1 MSSRCH
7 QFVTPLLALAA
18 LCAACGH
25 SSESPGTGS
34 PTPVP
39 PTAAIWYTAI
49 GASDAA
55 GVGSS
60 LPCIPFTDCRDG
72 MGYVPRVARQL
83 RADGHTMTLTN
94 MGIPGAVLSP
104 ATQQLGNQYGLGIQS
119 NFLEEEAPFVP
130 KDTTLVTIFAGGNDA
145 NTIGTAID
153 RGAAAPADANAYIDR
168 QVASFASDLAS
179 LLAMVRGRANNPRII
194 VLNLPN
200 FAGLPFMAGRTAQQK
215 RWIER
220 LSVGFSTAGANRLA
234 TQGVLVI
241 DLLCDAR
248 SYQASNYSSDGFHPN
263 DAGYAYLAG
272 EVLKAV
278 DAASWPPPSSSCSE
292 MQQAP

>member
-7 QFVTPLLALAA
+7 QFVPLLAL
-18 LCAACGH
+18 LTLGACGH
-25 SSESPGTGS
+25 SSESPGTG
-34 PTPVP
+34 PTPIP
-39 PTAAIWYTAI
+39 PAAAIWYTAV
-49 GASDAA
+49 GASDAV

-60 LPCIPFTDCRDG
+60 LPCIPFTDCPAG
-72 MGYVPRVARQL
+72 MGYVPRVTRQL
-83 RADGHTMTLTN
+83 RTDGHTVTLTN

-104 ATQQLGNQYGLGIQS
+104 ATQQLGNQYGLGIQA
-119 NFLEEEAPFVP
+119 NFLEEEGPFVP

-153 RGAAAPADANAYIDR
+153 RGAATPADADAYIDR
-168 QVASFASDLAS
+168 QVASFASDYAS

-234 TQGVLVI
+234 AQGVLVV

-248 SYQASNYSSDGFHPN
+248 SYQASNSSSDGFHPN
-263 DAGYAYLAG
+263 DQGYAYLAS

-278 DAASWPPPSSSCSE
+278 NAGSWPPPASSCPE